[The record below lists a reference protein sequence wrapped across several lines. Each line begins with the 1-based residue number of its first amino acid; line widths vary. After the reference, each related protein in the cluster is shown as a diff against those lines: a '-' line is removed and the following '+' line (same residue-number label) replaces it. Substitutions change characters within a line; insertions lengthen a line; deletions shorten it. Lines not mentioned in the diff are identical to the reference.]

1 MQAAQQQQTTSDQ
14 MIQDRGESSSTT
26 LSYNEF

>member
-1 MQAAQQQQTTSDQ
+1 MQAAQQQQTSDQ